1 MTVARHA
8 ACDQTLTKC
17 RMMAVEFVPGTA
29 PRLGRPRALFA
40 FDDLDLYFA
49 AFPVRGY
56 DVSRDGQ
63 RFYTVRTRNPP
74 IPSPP
79 AVTHVNVV
87 LNWLEDLKARVPV
100 R

>member
-1 MTVARHA
+1 
-8 ACDQTLTKC
+8 
-17 RMMAVEFVPGTA
+17 MMAVEFVPGTA

-40 FDDLDLYFA
+40 FDDLDLHFA

-79 AVTHVNVV
+79 AVTHVDVV